1 MDWLA
6 EDEIT
11 AIENRFPPWKVVI
24 VDDDDEV
31 HKITKMSLDT
41 FEFEHKKLEF
51 VHLYSGNDAKVYFSQ
66 HNDIALVFLDVVMES
81 DHAGLDVVKYIR
93 EELNNH
99 YTRIILRTGQPGTAP
114 QNDVIRNYDIDG
126 YKEKTKTTVST
137 LNQAIHIALR
147 SYRDL
152 SRIQNYQQGLEA
164 LIESINDMTQIDSVM
179 DLSNAVLQQIKSVLN
194 TENTHFLIKDTAAFS
209 MIKSKHSHWNLAINE
224 TKAAFIDDSDI
235 LQESQPIV
243 IHAQQCFAN
252 KTHVIAPPYYC
263 FYYQSKRGTETAFVI
278 KCLSDLNSISHK
290 LIKLFSINM
299 IITIENLLI
308 AKDQNESI

>member
-6 EDEIT
+6 EDTIT
-11 AIENRFPPWKVVI
+11 TTDNTLPPWKVVI

-31 HKITKMSLDT
+31 HKITKMSLSS

-51 VHLYSGNDAKVYFSQ
+51 IHLYSGKDAKKYFSQ
-66 HNDIALVFLDVVMES
+66 HDDIALVFLDVVMES

-93 EELNNH
+93 EELDNH

-114 QNDVIRNYDIDG
+114 QNDVIKNYDIDG
-126 YKEKTKTTVST
+126 YKEKTKTTIST
-137 LNQAIHIALR
+137 LNHAIHIALR

-152 SRIQNYQQGLEA
+152 IRIKNYQKGLEA
-164 LIESINDMTQIDSVM
+164 LIDSINNMTQIDSVI

-194 TENTHFLIKDTAAFS
+194 TENTHFLIKDSAAFS
-209 MIKSKHSHWNLAINE
+209 MIRSNNNHWNLSINE
-224 TKAAFIDDSDI
+224 SKALFVDDSKLI
-235 LQESQPIV
+235 QNTQPIV
-243 IHAQQCFAN
+243 MHAQQCFAN

-278 KCLSDLNSISHK
+278 KCLGDLNSMSHK

-299 IITIENLLI
+299 ILTIENLLI
-308 AKDQNESI
+308 DKNS